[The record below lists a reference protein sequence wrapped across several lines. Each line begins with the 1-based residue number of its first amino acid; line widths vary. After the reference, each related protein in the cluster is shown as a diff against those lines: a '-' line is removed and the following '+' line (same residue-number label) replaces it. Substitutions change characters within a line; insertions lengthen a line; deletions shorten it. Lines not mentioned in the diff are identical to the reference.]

1 MSLLNPTETTAK
13 SAAANKAEFVNSGPK
28 TLTPPRR
35 KTFLLSEED
44 VDESKTL
51 IFGPVGSGKTFLALG
66 PLLCGQKVLILST
79 DIGDSG
85 HITLKSALRKLGRT
99 DLYVNIMVVSL
110 AGWDEVRDFLAGWAK
125 DAQILEF
132 KPDVVYWDGF
142 AGFQQIDIS
151 QYVADL
157 LPARTG
163 GAPISDGRMAGLQFE
178 QTDWGMVK
186 NATVRSSE
194 WFFSLK
200 NPDGRPLHKIMSC
213 HETIRARA
221 KAKPNE
227 PTVYEDAFTPML
239 QGAGGQLMLGGF
251 DLILRSKAKVKRGD
265 DGEKRIFTYVTA
277 GHENLVAKNRGFDLP
292 GEMDA
297 DPVVLWNVILK
308 NLDQKPPVEIEK
320 TPAF

>member
-1 MSLLNPTETTAK
+1 MSLLSPNEGTAK
-13 SAAANKAEFVNSGPK
+13 AASPKAEFVNSGPK

-35 KTFLLSEED
+35 KAFLLSQDD

-66 PLLCGQKVLILST
+66 PLLCGQKLLLITT

-85 HITLKSALRKLGRT
+85 HITIKNALRKLGRT
-99 DLYVNIMVVSL
+99 DLYANIMVL
-110 AGWDEVRDFLAGWAK
+110 PLTGWNEVRDFFSGWNK
-125 DAQILEF
+125 DAQVQAF
-132 KPDVVYWDGF
+132 KPDVAFWDGF

-151 QYVADL
+151 QYVADMT
-157 LPARTG
+157 PARSEG
-163 GAPISDGRMAGLQFE
+163 KAISDGREAGLQFE

-194 WFFSLK
+194 WFFSTK

-213 HETIRARA
+213 HETVKA
-221 KAKPNE
+221 KAKSKPNE
-227 PTVYEDAFTPML
+227 PTVYEEAFIPLL

-251 DLILRSKAKVKRGD
+251 DLILRAKAKTKRGD

-297 DPVVLWNVILK
+297 DPVALWNIILK
-308 NLDQKPPVEIEK
+308 NLDQKPPVDIEK
-320 TPAF
+320 MPSF